1 MAAVYDPVAAQL
13 QMCADDRE
21 AFVVGRRSDALAFAC
36 CVLALSCLSV
46 AAVALLHARF
56 VIAGNRRR
64 AAPSRDDGGTAGRK
78 PRLGDD
84 DDDEDDNPS
93 KTAQFPILK
102 NVGGW
107 AVSTS
112 NLSYYP
118 SKTAQF
124 PILKRVCVRLAYGTL
139 VAVMGPSGSGKTT
152 FLEVRILAS

>member
-13 QMCADDRE
+13 QTCADDRE

-102 NVGGW
+102 
-107 AVSTS
+107 
-112 NLSYYP
+112 
-118 SKTAQF
+118 
-124 PILKRVCVRLAYGTL
+124 RVCVRLAYGTL